1 MIFSDMLFSSRFCL
15 KLFLKSGV
23 LSREHFKRPMKT
35 AKLNLALIL
44 TAALGLAVGRADDS
58 TGALPPASTKT
69 GVTYDTDIKPIFQDH
84 CFKCHNGAGPK
95 KPKARL
101 ALNTREGVLKG
112 SKDGPVIK
120 VGDSAHSDLV
130 MAVAHTGDDPDT
142 YMPKGKDAK
151 MLTPEQIG
159 LIRAWIDQGAK

>member
-1 MIFSDMLFSSRFCL
+1 L
-15 KLFLKSGV
+15 KLIRKWGVISG
-23 LSREHFKRPMKT
+23 EHFNKSMKA
-35 AKLNLALIL
+35 AKLNLAFIL
-44 TAALGLAVGRADDS
+44 TAALGMAAAGADDA
-58 TGALPPASTKT
+58 TGGLPPAATKT
-69 GVTYDTDIKPIFQDH
+69 GVTFDADIKPIFQEH

-130 MAVAHTGDDPDT
+130 LAVAHVGDDPDT
-142 YMPKGKDAK
+142 YMPKGQDAK
-151 MLTPEQIG
+151 RLTPEQIG
-159 LIRAWIDQGAK
+159 LIRAWIDEGAK